1 MTAFT
6 GYPAGRVEA
15 ARAELAKAQRRLERA
30 AARAGQEAPAAP
42 VLTVVREYVLSRC
55 ASYSGCGRQWEGVG
69 PCPSGRACGPVK
81 RRALVDLE
89 LQAPPARLA
98 GWDFLAVVEPLTG
111 GNLIR
116 QVPGAAVAEGE
127 LDAWRMGPIECDHC
141 KAARHRK
148 ETFIL
153 RGDGA
158 EVPAGMTRARVYKQV
173 GRQCLAAFLGGRS
186 AADIVV
192 RLGWDAIV
200 RGAAD
205 EEGMGEGGFGGGP
218 DVYDPAEFLAWCCAI
233 ARLDGFVTR
242 AAAQAS
248 SEFSPLRATSSKVEW
263 LLGDPPTGETRG
275 DWEAARGHFA
285 PQSPDLERAAATL
298 AWARALPGR
307 TDYEKQLRL
316 VASQQTCQH
325 KHAGILASTV
335 PAYARE
341 LGEQVRRTARGPG
354 EHYGAV
360 GERYELTLTVEK
372 VVPIEGFRPG
382 EPAVI
387 ATMRDAVGRCFM
399 WRTSSSPGA
408 VGTTVAMKGTVKR
421 HSEFRGEKQTELTRC
436 RVDRPRPA
444 RDERRAPFD
453 EALDEASNP

>member
-1 MTAFT
+1 MTTFKAF
-6 GYPAGRVEA
+6 PAGRVEA
-15 ARAELAKAQRRLERA
+15 ARDELAKAQRRLERA
-30 AARAGQEAPAAP
+30 AVRAGQDAPAAPAAP

-55 ASYSGCGRQWEGVG
+55 ASYSGCGREWEGVG
-69 PCPSGRACGPVK
+69 PCPSGRTCGPVK

-116 QVPGAAVAEGE
+116 QVPGAEVAEGE
-127 LDAWRMGPIECDHC
+127 LAAWRMGPIACDHC

-153 RGDGA
+153 RGEGV
-158 EVPAGMTRARVYKQV
+158 EVPAGMVRARVYKQV

-186 AADIVV
+186 AADIVA

-200 RGAAD
+200 RGAGG
-205 EEGMGEGGFGGGP
+205 EEEEEGFGGGRGAL
-218 DVYDPAEFLAWCCAI
+218 DLYDPAEFLAWCCAV

-242 AAAQAS
+242 KMAS
-248 SEFSPLRATSSKVEW
+248 EASDAGGGRRATSSEVEW
-263 LLGDPPTGETRG
+263 MLGPAPTGDSRP
-275 DWEAARGHFA
+275 DWVAARERLA
-285 PQSPDLERAAATL
+285 PTEGDQTRAAATL

-307 TDYEKQLRL
+307 GDYEQSLRL
-316 VASQQTCQH
+316 VASQEACQP
-325 KHAGILASTV
+325 KHAGILASAV
-335 PAYARE
+335 PAYERE
-341 LGEQVRRTARGPG
+341 LGFAVKRAARGPG

-372 VVPIEGFRPG
+372 VVPIEGG
-382 EPAVI
+382 QWGPAVI
-387 ATMRDAVGRCFM
+387 ATMRDAAGRCFI
-399 WRTSSSPGA
+399 WRTTSSPGA
-408 VGTTVAMKGTVKR
+408 VGTTLALKGTVKK

-436 RVDRPRPA
+436 RVERPKA
-444 RDERRAPFD
+444 TEAGSAPSC
-453 EALDEASNP
+453 AS